1 MKRVLLLLADGF
13 EAFEAAAFIE
23 VVTAGLHPK
32 LKCTF
37 TFEVIPML
45 HLLEVNVKD
54 FDAVAIPGGFEKAG
68 FYKDAYSRE
77 FLDIIRKFSEQG
89 KPIASICVGAL
100 PVGRSGILTG
110 RRATT
115 YHLLEGK
122 RRRELAA
129 MGAVVVDTPLVQ
141 DGNIITSTSPATAI
155 DVAFTLLE
163 ALTSPE
169 NANRIKKLMGFD
181 SYNAKFVHINI
192 ISENWGKLAQFYY

>member
-13 EAFEAAAFIE
+13 EAFEAAAFTDVFGWASTFGSEPIE
-23 VVTAGLHPK
+23 VVTAGLHPR

-37 TFEVIPML
+37 TFEVIPMIQL
-45 HLLEVNVKD
+45 SEVKVKD

-68 FYKDAYSRE
+68 FYQDAYSRE

-89 KPIASICVGAL
+89 KPVASICVGAL

-129 MGAVVVDTPLVQ
+129 MGAVIIDAPLVQ
-141 DGNIITSTSPATAI
+141 DGNIITSTSPATSI

-163 ALTSPE
+163 NLTSRE
-169 NANRIKKLMGFD
+169 NATTIRRWMGF
-181 SYNAKFVHINI
+181 
-192 ISENWGKLAQFYY
+192 E